1 MATNEDGTV
10 TVGVG
15 DIEYNETVGQTVYDS
30 VDFFA
35 YDNAIYL
42 RIKDDSPVTT
52 YFPQR
57 ADRSFSASATNTSYS
72 SITMQTNTATI
83 IYDDYNNELLAQIA
97 TLNEQLKELQS
108 LLETANALSE
118 SQKEQ
123 ITVLQSSL
131 DGLEVENSNLESE
144 LAYINEQIDVMREEY
159 QKKIDQLIADNEG
172 REPTQEQDKE
182 PTETEQTGLNVK
194 QIIGICAGAV
204 LLVLIVILVIPKR
217 RRN

>member
-1 MATNEDGTV
+1 
-10 TVGVG
+10 
-15 DIEYNETVGQTVYDS
+15 
-30 VDFFA
+30 
-35 YDNAIYL
+35 
-42 RIKDDSPVTT
+42 
-52 YFPQR
+52 
-57 ADRSFSASATNTSYS
+57 
-72 SITMQTNTATI
+72 MQANTATI

-97 TLNEQLKELQS
+97 TLNAQLKELQS

-123 ITVLQSSL
+123 INVLQSLL
-131 DGLEVENSNLESE
+131 DGLEIENSNLESE

-172 REPTQEQDKE
+172 KEPSQNKDKE
-182 PTETEQTGLNVK
+182 PTETEQSTLNAR

-204 LLVLIVILVIPKR
+204 LLVLIVILLIPKR